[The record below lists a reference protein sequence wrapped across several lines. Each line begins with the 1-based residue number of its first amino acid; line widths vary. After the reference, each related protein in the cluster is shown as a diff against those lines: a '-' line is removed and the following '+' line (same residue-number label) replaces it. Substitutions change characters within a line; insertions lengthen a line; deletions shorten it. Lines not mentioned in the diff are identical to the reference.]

1 MIDFE
6 KYILQKKQRID
17 SELEKIIDSA
27 KSSFLYESMKYAL
40 FPGGK
45 RFRALL
51 ALCSGESFGAS
62 EDKLLPYACALELIH
77 NYSLIHDDLPS
88 MDNDDFRRGKLTVHK
103 VFGEAIA
110 LLAGDAL
117 LTLSFQVLS
126 SLKDPFAIRII
137 NEISKAAGI
146 DGMINGQAMD
156 LQLNQEVLNEK
167 DFLDLSLKKT
177 ACLITASVKTGGIV
191 AQAEEDKITA
201 LENYGRNL
209 GIAYQ
214 IIDDI
219 LDIQQEKSINRVN
232 YAILIGK
239 EEAEK
244 KAHEFKEKAVSA
256 LRNADIKSECLEY
269 LADKAVKRKN

>member
-1 MIDFE
+1 
-6 KYILQKKQRID
+6 
-17 SELEKIIDSA
+17 
-27 KSSFLYESMKYAL
+27 
-40 FPGGK
+40 
-45 RFRALL
+45 
-51 ALCSGESFGAS
+51 
-62 EDKLLPYACALELIH
+62 
-77 NYSLIHDDLPS
+77 

-103 VFGEAIA
+103 VFGEATA

-126 SLKDPFAIRII
+126 SLKDPFVLRII

-146 DGMINGQAMD
+146 NGMINGQAMD

-177 ACLITASVKTGGIV
+177 ACLIMASVKTGGIV
-191 AQAEEDKITA
+191 AQAAEDEIRA

-209 GIAYQ
+209 GVAYQ
-214 IIDDI
+214 IVDDI
-219 LDIQQEKSINRVN
+219 LDIQQEKNMNRVN

-244 KAHEFKEKAVSA
+244 KAYEFKEKAVSA
-256 LRNADIKSECLEY
+256 LRNANIKSECLEY
-269 LADKAVKRKN
+269 LADKVVQRKK